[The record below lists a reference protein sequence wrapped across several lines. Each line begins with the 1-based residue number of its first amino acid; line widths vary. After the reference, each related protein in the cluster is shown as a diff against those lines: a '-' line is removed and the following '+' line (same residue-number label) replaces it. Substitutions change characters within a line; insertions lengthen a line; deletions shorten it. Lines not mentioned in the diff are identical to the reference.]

1 MHGHHHGPTGRSN
14 GWQGGWGGPGFG
26 GFGGFGGPG
35 GSKGRGGPPP
45 WLAEMLG
52 MTRPEP
58 PRGPRARKGDVR
70 AAILDVLAAEPM
82 NGYQLI
88 QQIAERSGG
97 QWRPSPGSVYPTVQQ
112 LEDEGLVEGDQAS
125 GRRTLRLTEQGQD
138 YVADHP
144 EELAAVWEPFAETPS
159 RPGGDS
165 GFMPEVGQTLNA
177 VWQVVSSGTDE
188 QRRQAV
194 AIMADARRRLYQLLA
209 DGEAAETDDAGDGT
223 AYDKGELR

>member
-1 MHGHHHGPTGRSN
+1 MS
-14 GWQGGWGGPGFG
+14 
-26 GFGGFGGPG
+26 
-35 GSKGRGGPPP
+35 
-45 WLAEMLG
+45 
-52 MTRPEP
+52 RPEP
-58 PRGPRARKGDVR
+58 PRAPRARKGDVR

-138 YVADHP
+138 YVAEHP
-144 EELAAVWEPFAETPS
+144 EELAAVWEPFLDEPS
-159 RPGGDS
+159 KTGGDAG

-177 VWQVVSSGTDE
+177 VWQIVSSGTDE

-209 DGEAAETDDAGDGT
+209 DGETSEGEDLDGKDGGER
-223 AYDKGELR
+223 AWGELR